1 MSEIDPNQLEG
12 DMVPQGR
19 YVQPRDLEEFHEDT
33 DLDLRGVLFNTGVLV
48 ALCAVTFWAISLL
61 MGHFQSI
68 EREMDEGKLSLRFS
82 ADQPPPGP
90 LLQAAPDR
98 ETHEIVAEAKAR
110 LDSYG
115 WNDAEK
121 KSAHIPIDR
130 AIAILAEKGLP
141 ERGVM
146 DQFHPQP
153 GSSNTPMIGL
163 PAAKAADKPAE
174 PAAAGPK
181 P

>member
-1 MSEIDPNQLEG
+1 MSEIDPSQLDG

-19 YVQPRDLEEFHEDT
+19 YVPRRDLDELHEDT
-33 DLDLRGVLFNTGVLV
+33 DLDIRGVLFNTGVLIV
-48 ALCAVTFWAISLL
+48 LCGIAFWAVSLL

-68 EREMDEGKLSLRFS
+68 ERQMDEGKLSIRFA
-82 ADQPPPGP
+82 ADQPPPAP
-90 LLQAAPDR
+90 NLQAAPDR
-98 ETHEIVAEAKAR
+98 ETHEILAEAKAR

-130 AIAILAEKGLP
+130 AIDILVEKGLP

-146 DQFHPQP
+146 DQFHPVP
-153 GSSNTPMIGL
+153 GSSKTPKIGL
-163 PAAKAADKPAE
+163 PAEKKPAA
-174 PAAAGPK
+174 PATPEAK

>member
-1 MSEIDPNQLEG
+1 MSEIDPSMLEG
-12 DMVPQGR
+12 DKVPQGR
-19 YVQPRDLEEFHEDT
+19 YVQPQTLHEFHENT
-33 DLDLRGVLFNTGVLV
+33 DLDLRGVLINTGVLMGI
-48 ALCAVTFWAISLL
+48 CAVTFWVISLV
-61 MGHFQSI
+61 MGYFQA
-68 EREMDEGKLSLRFS
+68 EENALDRDRLSLRFS
-82 ADQPPPGP
+82 KDVPPPGP
-90 LLQAAPDR
+90 VLQPHPEV
-98 ETHEIVAEAKAR
+98 ETHEIVAQAKAR
-110 LDSYG
+110 LESYG

-130 AIAILAEKGLP
+130 AISILAEKGLP

-163 PAAKAADKPAE
+163 PAAKPAE
-174 PAAAGPK
+174 AAPAAPGPK